1 MAKKAPHGRGPLS
14 ALAGVPGLPGALVR
28 AALAALV
35 QTAGVV
41 LLSAGLAHAVARAA
55 GLAAGPVTTPLVL
68 AAAGVALRA
77 VAGTVGEVLAARDA
91 RRAEDV
97 LRRALLHRLAASPAA
112 VEAGGG
118 SGPAAVLAATRLHDL
133 GPALATYLPALAQT
147 LVVPPVVLLAL
158 AWTDLLSAGLVAITL
173 PLVPV
178 FMILVGRFTQSAT
191 ADSARALDRIAAH
204 VTELVRGLPV
214 LVGLGRAAEQTA
226 ALARLGEAHRTRTL
240 ATLRIAFLSALVL
253 ELIATLS
260 VALVAVTVGV
270 RLVEGHVGLAIGLTA
285 LLLAPEAFAPLRALG
300 SAHHASEDAALAA
313 AEARAVLAAPP
324 ADAPAVV
331 ADDDPRGVPTSPSRG

>member
-1 MAKKAPHGRGPLS
+1 MSAISPKTAPGGRGPLG
-14 ALAGVPGLPGALVR
+14 ALAGVPGLTGALVR
-28 AALAALV
+28 AALAALL

-41 LLSAGLAHAVARAA
+41 LLSAGLAFGIARAA
-55 GLAAGPVTTPLVL
+55 GLAEGSPIPPLVL

-77 VAGTVGEVLAARDA
+77 VAGTAGEVLAARDA
-91 RRAEDV
+91 RRAEDA
-97 LRRALLHRLAASPAA
+97 LRRALLHRLATSPAA
-112 VEAGGG
+112 VDAAGGA
-118 SGPAAVLAATRLHDL
+118 GPAAVLATTRLHDL

-147 LVVPPVVLLAL
+147 LVVPPMVLLAL

-173 PLVPV
+173 PLVPI
-178 FMILVGRFTQSAT
+178 FMILVGRYTQSAT
-191 ADSARALDRIAAH
+191 TDSARALDRIAAH

-270 RLVEGHVGLAIGLTA
+270 RLVEGHLGLAVGLTA

-300 SAHHASEDAALAA
+300 AAHH
-313 AEARAVLAAPP
+313 
-324 ADAPAVV
+324 
-331 ADDDPRGVPTSPSRG
+331 